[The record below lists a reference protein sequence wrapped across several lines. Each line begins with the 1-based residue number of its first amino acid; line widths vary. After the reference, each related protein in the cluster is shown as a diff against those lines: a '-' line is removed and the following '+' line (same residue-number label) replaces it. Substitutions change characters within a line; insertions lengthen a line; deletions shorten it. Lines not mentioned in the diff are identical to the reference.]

1 MRKRSKSVSLA
12 ILGAAAFGL
21 AGCKSQETDASAFPD
36 EASCVAAA
44 DQGSLF
50 FTAEDC
56 KTAFAEAAQNHLE
69 TAPRYDSLQVCEEQH
84 GVGNCGG
91 DPTAQQS
98 GGGMG
103 SIFMPLMMGYLMGSM
118 LGGGRG
124 VMSQPLMRT
133 GNGGFSTPA
142 GDTRLATNN
151 GAGKMSAQ
159 AFTKA
164 PTTMG
169 KAPMT
174 RAQVAQRGGFGQTA
188 TSRSTSSGTRSVGG

>member
-1 MRKRSKSVSLA
+1 MRKRSRNVSLV

-56 KTAFAEAAQNHLE
+56 KTAFAEAQATHEE
-69 TAPRYDSLQVCEEQH
+69 TAPRYDSLAVCEEQH
-84 GVGNCGG
+84 GKGNCGG
-91 DPTAQQS
+91 DPAAEQQS
-98 GGGMG
+98 GGG
-103 SIFMPLMMGYLMGSM
+103 SIFMPLMMGYLMGS
-118 LGGGRG
+118 LLSGGNRG
-124 VMSQPLMRT
+124 VMSQPLSRT
-133 GNGGFSTPA
+133 ANGGFATPS

-151 GAGKMSAQ
+151 GSGKMATN

-164 PTTMG
+164 PATVG
-169 KAPMT
+169 KPPMT

-188 TSRSTSSGTRSVGG
+188 ASRSTSGGSRVGG

>member
-1 MRKRSKSVSLA
+1 MRKRSRNVSLA
-12 ILGAAAFGL
+12 IVGAAAFGL

-56 KTAFAEAAQNHLE
+56 KTAFAEAQQNHIE
-69 TAPRYDSLQVCEEQH
+69 TAPRYDSLEVCEAEH
-84 GVGNCGG
+84 GAGNCGG
-91 DPTAQQS
+91 DPAAQQS
-98 GGGMG
+98 GGGG
-103 SIFMPLMMGYLMGSM
+103 SIFMPLMMGYLLGSA
-118 LGGGRG
+118 LSGGRG
-124 VMSQPLMRT
+124 VMSQPLSRT
-133 GNGGFSTPA
+133 ANGGFATPS

-151 GAGKMSAQ
+151 GTGKMQ
-159 AFTKA
+159 AAAFNKA

-169 KAPMT
+169 KPPMT

-188 TSRSTSSGTRSVGG
+188 ASRSTGTRSVGG